1 MRTAVITVGRN
12 IGHTPMDDERWHQ
25 LLDYLWDE
33 VTLYGTG
40 MFIGTGTGAGEEAA
54 TLILD
59 RVNEWDDYVK
69 AELRIELGQV
79 AERFGQECIALT
91 FGDVQFV
98 GPGGGLVTW
107 N

>member
-12 IGHTPMDDERWHQ
+12 IGDTPMDDERWKQ

-40 MFIGTGTGAGEEAA
+40 MFIGTGTGVGEEAV
-54 TLILD
+54 TLIVDRLD
-59 RVNEWDDYVK
+59 WPEYVQ
-69 AELRIELGQV
+69 AQLRIELGQV